1 MAPIM
6 EIPTPP
12 FAKSYLTKF
21 KIEDVLRPDDPMTV
35 PLLRLM
41 IATDDLRHLQKLLVI
56 VREVD
61 ETSTES
67 DRLIHNGEI
76 GHLFRLI
83 CGHLYEAATPFRAVD
98 EAARG
103 RLDKAVAEDPEGKA
117 ALAAVRAAYDPNRT
131 DGLRHSFLY
140 LVRNEIAFHYK
151 DQDLRTSFEK
161 HLREGHLL
169 DILVLAEGS
178 GLSRFS
184 LTDSLL
190 TFTIADGM
198 GERLEDFAQQ
208 FMTRIGEAIGL
219 VGDIATVVGH
229 LLGYLLAPHRKAVEM
244 REDQVTIDPAL
255 RAARDQIERERR
267 KAKAV

>member
-1 MAPIM
+1 M
-6 EIPTPP
+6 ETPTPP

-21 KIEDVLRPDDPMTV
+21 KIEDVLRPVDPMTV

-56 VREVD
+56 AREVD
-61 ETSTES
+61 EASTDS

-76 GHLFRLI
+76 GHLFRLL

-98 EAARG
+98 LAARG
-103 RLDKAVAEDPEGKA
+103 RLDEAVADDPEGKA
-117 ALAAVRAAYDPNRT
+117 ALVAARAAYDPNRT

-140 LVRNEIAFHYK
+140 LVRNEVAFHYK

-161 HLREGHLL
+161 HLREGHL
-169 DILVLAEGS
+169 DDTLVLCEGS

-198 GERLEDFAQQ
+198 GENVEDFAQQ
-208 FMTRIGEAIGL
+208 FMVRIGEAIAL
-219 VGDIATVVGH
+219 VGDIDTGK
-229 LLGYLLAPHRKAVEM
+229 LLGYLLAPHRGAVAM
-244 REDQVTIDPAL
+244 REDKVTLDPAL
-255 RAARDQIERERR
+255 RAARDQVEQKRQ
-267 KAKAV
+267 KAKA

>member
-1 MAPIM
+1 M

-98 EAARG
+98 
-103 RLDKAVAEDPEGKA
+103 LNLQTK
-117 ALAAVRAAYDPNRT
+117 
-131 DGLRHSFLY
+131 
-140 LVRNEIAFHYK
+140 
-151 DQDLRTSFEK
+151 
-161 HLREGHLL
+161 
-169 DILVLAEGS
+169 
-178 GLSRFS
+178 
-184 LTDSLL
+184 
-190 TFTIADGM
+190 
-198 GERLEDFAQQ
+198 
-208 FMTRIGEAIGL
+208 
-219 VGDIATVVGH
+219 
-229 LLGYLLAPHRKAVEM
+229 
-244 REDQVTIDPAL
+244 
-255 RAARDQIERERR
+255 
-267 KAKAV
+267 

>member
-1 MAPIM
+1 M

-12 FAKSYLTKF
+12 LAKSYLTKF

-41 IATDDLRHLQKLLVI
+41 IATDDLRHLQKLLVTA
-56 VREVD
+56 REV
-61 ETSTES
+61 EEASTES

-76 GHLFRLI
+76 GHLFRLL

-98 EAARG
+98 EASRG
-103 RLDKAVAEDPEGKA
+103 RLDKAVADDPEGKA

-151 DQDLRTSFEK
+151 DQDLRSSFEK
-161 HLREGHLL
+161 HLREGHLV
-169 DILVLAEGS
+169 DTLVLAEGS

-198 GERLEDFAQQ
+198 GETLEGFAQQ
-208 FMTRIGEAIGL
+208 FMARIGEAIGL
-219 VGDIATVVGH
+219 VGDIDTVVGH
-229 LLGYLLAPHRKAVEM
+229 LLGHLLAPHAVEM
-244 REDQVTIDPAL
+244 REDKITIDPAL
-255 RAARDQIERERR
+255 RAARDQVEQNRR
-267 KAKAV
+267 KAKAETSK

>member
-1 MAPIM
+1 M

-169 DILVLAEGS
+169 DILV
-178 GLSRFS
+178 
-184 LTDSLL
+184 
-190 TFTIADGM
+190 
-198 GERLEDFAQQ
+198 
-208 FMTRIGEAIGL
+208 
-219 VGDIATVVGH
+219 
-229 LLGYLLAPHRKAVEM
+229 
-244 REDQVTIDPAL
+244 
-255 RAARDQIERERR
+255 
-267 KAKAV
+267 